1 MGKRVFSL
9 ALLLSKGWKVKLVV
23 ASDEEDQ
30 ELTEYRVKSLAR
42 LPDNKRIGGLA
53 RQTRSG

>member
-9 ALLLSKGWKVKLVV
+9 ALLLSKGWKVKWLV

-30 ELTEYRVKSLAR
+30 ELTKYRVKSLAR
-42 LPDNKRIGGLA
+42 LPDN
-53 RQTRSG
+53 

>member
-9 ALLLSKGWKVKLVV
+9 ALLLSKGWKVKLVM

-42 LPDNKRIGGLA
+42 LPDN
-53 RQTRSG
+53 

>member
-9 ALLLSKGWKVKLVV
+9 ALFLSKGWKVKLVV
-23 ASDEEDQ
+23 ASDEENQ

-42 LPDNKRIGGLA
+42 LPDN
-53 RQTRSG
+53 